1 MRHLTE
7 KQRYVISALHKRG
20 ISQKEIAKE
29 VGVHKSTISRELKRN
44 AGKRGG
50 YRADRAQALAD
61 ERKERFKRA
70 RRFTP
75 QIEKLCRN
83 YIEEEQWSPEEI
95 VGYCKANGI
104 EMVSIERIYQ
114 FIRTDK
120 RNGGTLFTHLRHRL
134 KHRKRAVSRQDKAG
148 IKDRV
153 SIEQRSEK
161 ANNREEFG
169 HWEGDLIEGKNHKGF
184 ILVVTERVSKQMMM
198 TYLPKGK
205 NAKAM
210 AQAIIALLLPYKEM
224 VLSITVDN
232 GTEFAE
238 HKKVSKALN
247 CQIYFTHPYSSW
259 EKGQVENTNGLI
271 RQYYPKKE
279 IIDEFNTKNIKQIQY
294 KINRRPRKNLEF
306 KRPVDIFYKFVNDEV
321 AFAG

>member
-1 MRHLTE
+1 M
-7 KQRYVISALHKRG
+7 
-20 ISQKEIAKE
+20 
-29 VGVHKSTISRELKRN
+29 
-44 AGKRGG
+44 
-50 YRADRAQALAD
+50 
-61 ERKERFKRA
+61 
-70 RRFTP
+70 
-75 QIEKLCRN
+75 
-83 YIEEEQWSPEEI
+83 
-95 VGYCKANGI
+95 
-104 EMVSIERIYQ
+104 
-114 FIRTDK
+114 
-120 RNGGTLFTHLRHRL
+120 
-134 KHRKRAVSRQDKAG
+134 
-148 IKDRV
+148 

-210 AQAIIALLLPYKEM
+210 AQAIIALLLWYKEM
-224 VLSITVDN
+224 VLLIKVDN
-232 GTEFAE
+232 RREFAE